1 MQIYFF
7 TKGSFVELN
16 VCFSKID
23 LNPPPKLWG
32 NESLKILRTPKLGD
46 LSLGLDLAQKLQLT
60 GWQGT
65 EEVGKPKTSGDLTLN
80 IWSCQQHKRE
90 KQTLKSLQMRAKT
103 MEELWPKKTPSE
115 PNQGFRC
122 HFQLSNFQE
131 IEELGRGRRLC
142 STKPQGC
149 SQYDPEW
156 RKPKKDI
163 SSIKNFKEQKMQ
175 VDPQD
180 FFWKRLL
187 YKVDPLWIPIPITC
201 EETAWH
207 SCDSW
212 WLEYLYLMMFWGYF
226 NFLGVVK
233 RNLYLL
239 QRHAEILRD

>member
-1 MQIYFF
+1 MTGNRRGGQ
-7 TKGSFVELN
+7 TK
-16 VCFSKID
+16 
-23 LNPPPKLWG
+23 
-32 NESLKILRTPKLGD
+32 
-46 LSLGLDLAQKLQLT
+46 
-60 GWQGT
+60 
-65 EEVGKPKTSGDLTLN
+65 N
-80 IWSCQQHKRE
+80 IWRPDIEHLELPTAQGEKNRPLSPFRWEPRLWKSCD
-90 KQTLKSLQMRAKT
+90 
-103 MEELWPKKTPSE
+103 PKPPSE

>member
-1 MQIYFF
+1 MNPW
-7 TKGSFVELN
+7 K
-16 VCFSKID
+16 FSGLQNWETWAWD
-23 LNPPPKLWG
+23 STLPR
-32 NESLKILRTPKLGD
+32 SSSSLGD
-46 LSLGLDLAQKLQLT
+46 REQKRWANQKHLET
-60 GWQGT
+60 WHW
-65 EEVGKPKTSGDLTLN
+65 TSGVANSTR
-80 IWSCQQHKRE
+80 RE